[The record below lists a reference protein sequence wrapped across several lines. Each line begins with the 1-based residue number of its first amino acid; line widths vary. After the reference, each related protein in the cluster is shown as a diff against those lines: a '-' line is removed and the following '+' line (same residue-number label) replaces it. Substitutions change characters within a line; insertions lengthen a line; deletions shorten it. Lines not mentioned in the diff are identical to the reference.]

1 MIGAA
6 IAENEYITAPI
17 SPLYLF
23 GRKQDIALQRGR
35 STISQRNHMRLW
47 LAPFRCEGLP
57 VWVGQVS
64 RDIGVKVTSKSATLT
79 THIIDPVV
87 DESREY
93 LLHSLL
99 YNEFVAAF
107 AFGRGAGTAT
117 SEGPGYNLVGDPY
130 VTDGMR
136 MIVFLSRDPVPL
148 EQSRNLSWN
157 ESTDPILEGKGE
169 PASVP
174 PP

>member
-1 MIGAA
+1 MTEQPAA
-6 IAENEYITAPI
+6 ANEN
-17 SPLYLF
+17 
-23 GRKQDIALQRGR
+23 R
-35 STISQRNHMRLW
+35 RLR
-47 LAPFRCEGLP
+47 P
-57 VWVGQVS
+57 
-64 RDIGVKVTSKSATLT
+64 SAMDR
-79 THIIDPVV
+79 H
-87 DESREY
+87 
-93 LLHSLL
+93 
-99 YNEFVAAF
+99 EFVAAF

-117 SEGPGYNLVGDPY
+117 SSGPGFNLVGDPY

-174 PP
+174 PPK